1 MRARAGDDA
10 SADVRE
16 EEDFE
21 VDDAMDDASDDES
34 DDESGDESD
43 ESDDDASDDDDD
55 DDDGGEDDR
64 SVRRDRW
71 DEFYRLRSMIDDTDE
86 GRVARAMALRAF
98 QDEVR
103 AMYAPENLHSG
114 ESDSDYENGNESVS
128 VDSGMFHEGESSED
142 EVDDE
147 VPAGPF
153 VTYGDYQDLRRLHE
167 QYDHCEERLRIGGN
181 KDEFHHQVAD
191 CLCAFPRHRRL
202 ATKYLSHSE
211 RTKPRA
217 MDRREFYED
226 YTCSDLK
233 YFVSGEAVML
243 RNGFKLAAHTN
254 EPRYSDDDRVS
265 FTVYSMAYDEESRTL
280 AVCGTGSQ
288 NTRAYNV
295 MVYRCEQSE
304 TDTVV
309 ERIEED
315 MGGLMALAHNPGR
328 VWSNGQREVGA
339 MWKDDDPA
347 WDFVQ
352 LCKANIGFE
361 YGHDDYSD
369 DDDYDPFH
377 EDSAHEVEQANCVR
391 FGWLEDPR
399 EPGKPRELRLI
410 LSSNDGHVYVCRL
423 DETDRAI
430 LGASPYKLEKDFVI
444 DNPVPVNCAVASP
457 CGKFIAFSGDSH
469 YVCLKEFSLRE
480 AGDDGLAVYCRCS
493 ESGSRSAR
501 SYVDAGAEYS
511 FRIPCAD
518 DNDERMSS
526 QYLTY
531 SGDGRYLAA
540 TSDAYH
546 SVTVWRVENVIGYRG
561 EAVDGI
567 YPIAHFY
574 ACTYACLPVT
584 FSISNPSIMIWAER
598 GAKLHVF
605 DCAEA
610 EEHREEMLNIRDD
623 FLEKFGSEAELRERL
638 RREKASFT
646 KEHDGRDDYFFGS
659 AEPTSKD
666 YADPDALAMCAFV
679 DMTRKSRL
687 QAGWYKPN
695 LSLRERYEVWRN
707 SLVDK
712 NTGKHFSI
720 QTIRYGVHRT
730 FITGL
735 SVSQGVPIQKE
746 SDVSMDEHVSD
757 VILYSSGTAVH
768 KLELQT
774 GLRRDMK
781 NFQDFS
787 RSFQRA
793 VVAFLL
799 CVKRS
804 RRNSSGD
811 ICLADLPSDVIR
823 DIIAKMAMPVYK
835 WRQKPHVR

>member
-1 MRARAGDDA
+1 
-10 SADVRE
+10 
-16 EEDFE
+16 
-21 VDDAMDDASDDES
+21 
-34 DDESGDESD
+34 
-43 ESDDDASDDDDD
+43 
-55 DDDGGEDDR
+55 
-64 SVRRDRW
+64 
-71 DEFYRLRSMIDDTDE
+71 
-86 GRVARAMALRAF
+86 
-98 QDEVR
+98 
-103 AMYAPENLHSG
+103 
-114 ESDSDYENGNESVS
+114 
-128 VDSGMFHEGESSED
+128 
-142 EVDDE
+142 
-147 VPAGPF
+147 
-153 VTYGDYQDLRRLHE
+153 
-167 QYDHCEERLRIGGN
+167 
-181 KDEFHHQVAD
+181 
-191 CLCAFPRHRRL
+191 
-202 ATKYLSHSE
+202 
-211 RTKPRA
+211 
-217 MDRREFYED
+217 
-226 YTCSDLK
+226 
-233 YFVSGEAVML
+233 
-243 RNGFKLAAHTN
+243 
-254 EPRYSDDDRVS
+254 
-265 FTVYSMAYDEESRTL
+265 MAYDEKSRTL

-288 NTRAYNV
+288 GMRAYNV

-309 ERIEED
+309 ERIKED
-315 MGGLMALAHNPGR
+315 GSGLMALAN
-328 VWSNGQREVGA
+328 QRDEEGEFAA
-339 MWKDDDPA
+339 MWKEDDPA

-361 YGHDDYSD
+361 YGHEDYSD

-377 EDSAHEVEQANCVR
+377 EDSVHDVEQANCVR

-423 DETDRAI
+423 DENDRAI
-430 LGASPYKLEKDFVI
+430 LGDTPYKLEKDFVI

-469 YVCLKEFSLRE
+469 YLCLKEFELRE
-480 AGDDGLAVYCRCS
+480 AGDDGVVVHCRCS
-493 ESGSRSAR
+493 ESDIRSAR
-501 SYVDAGAEYS
+501 QYVDAGDEYS
-511 FRIPCAD
+511 FRIPCAN
-518 DNDERMSS
+518 DNGEPMSS

-540 TSDAYH
+540 TSDSH
-546 SVTVWRVENVIGYRG
+546 QSVTVWRVENVIGFKGY
-561 EAVDGI
+561 AVDGI
-567 YPIAHFY
+567 YPIAHLY
-574 ACTYACLPVT
+574 GCTYACLPVT

-623 FLEKFGSEAELRERL
+623 FLEKFGSEAELHER
-638 RREKASFT
+638 RQREKVSF
-646 KEHDGRDDYFFGS
+646 KQDHHSHDVHFFGS
-659 AEPTSKD
+659 AQHASED

-695 LSLRERYEVWRN
+695 LSLRERYEVWRK

-720 QTIRYGVHRT
+720 QTIRQGVSKT
-730 FITGL
+730 FIYGL
-735 SVSQGVPIQKE
+735 SVSQGVPILKE

-757 VILYSSGTAVH
+757 VILYSSRDAVH

-787 RSFQRA
+787 RNFRRA

-799 CVKRS
+799 CVKSS
-804 RRNSSGD
+804 RRNTNGD
-811 ICLADLPSDVIR
+811 VCLADLPSDVIR

-835 WRQKPHVR
+835 WHKIVRYGRESDR